1 MYISF
6 LNGVIDKT
14 NRFTHISTLTVD
26 ISQQN
31 IVSPFN
37 ELAIYR
43 NKTEYCRIKLFS
55 SLS

>member
-37 ELAIYR
+37 VLAIYKK
-43 NKTEYCRIKLFS
+43 KTECCRIKLF
-55 SLS
+55 